1 MDVPSG
7 PASSPVR
14 ENDEGSVLLVRHGR
28 TQWSDSGRHTGRTD
42 VPLTSAGEQ
51 QARALG
57 RRLTGTS
64 FALVLTSPLQRAR
77 STAVLADLPTPQVD
91 DDLLEWDYGAYEGL
105 TTDEISAALG
115 RPWTVFADGV
125 PPGDTPGEDIAQVAA
140 RAEAV
145 LGRVRPVLADGG
157 VVALVGHAHLLRV
170 LTACWLGLPPAAGAM
185 FHLDAGTLSRL
196 GCEHGRPAVYLWNV
210 LPGA

>member
-1 MDVPSG
+1 MDVPTKG
-7 PASSPVR
+7 PASGPVSD
-14 ENDEGSVLLVRHGR
+14 DEGSLLLVRHGR
-28 TQWSDSGRHTGRTD
+28 TQWSDSRRHTGRTD

-57 RRLTGTS
+57 HRLSGTS
-64 FALVLTSPLQRAR
+64 FDLVLTSPLQRAR
-77 STAVLADLPTPQVD
+77 STAELADLPAPQID
-91 DDLLEWDYGAYEGL
+91 EDLVEWDYGAYEGL
-105 TTDEISAALG
+105 TTEEISASLG

-125 PPGDTPGEDIAQVAA
+125 PPGASPGEDIAQVAA

-196 GCEHGRPAVYLWNV
+196 GYEHGRPAVYLWNV